1 MRLDHLLSKET
12 HLRETLRSVGRTSAV
27 RVLLSFERIIKKD
40 SLSLFFE
47 NCIEEG
53 NERKIFH
60 KKCFSDVPKEISKRL
75 NRKVKKSQEGQGVN
89 LTKLR

>member
-12 HLRETLRSVGRTSAV
+12 HLRETLRSVGRTSASSKYCS
-27 RVLLSFERIIKKD
+27 VLRESSKKD

-75 NRKVKKSQEGQGVN
+75 NRKVKKAKKV
-89 LTKLR
+89 KV

>member
-12 HLRETLRSVGRTSAV
+12 RLREILRQCRSDIGCSKYCSVLREPF
-27 RVLLSFERIIKKD
+27 LSTKFHVTWND
-40 SLSLFFE
+40 LFFE

-75 NRKVKKSQEGQGVN
+75 NRKVKKAKKV
-89 LTKLR
+89 KV

>member
-1 MRLDHLLSKET
+1 MRES
-12 HLRETLRSVGRTSAV
+12 S
-27 RVLLSFERIIKKD
+27 KKD

-75 NRKVKKSQEGQGVN
+75 NRKVKKAKKV
-89 LTKLR
+89 KV

>member
-12 HLRETLRSVGRTSAV
+12 HSRETLRSVGRASAV

-60 KKCFSDVPKEISKRL
+60 KKCFSDVPKEISKKDLIERL
-75 NRKVKKSQEGQGVN
+75 RSQEGQGVN